1 MRRVYAAFGD
11 WPVSSQAD
19 VPVRCAKVALGGV
32 GVALQ
37 KSRLSKHEISQACID
52 SLAETLSISPDRI
65 DPNAKFSR
73 LGLDS
78 GMSVFLLLSLEERL
92 GVTLVPEAIYDN
104 PTVAELSEHIA
115 EQYSG
120 E

>member
-1 MRRVYAAFGD
+1 V
-11 WPVSSQAD
+11 VS
-19 VPVRCAKVALGGV
+19 
-32 GVALQ
+32 Q
-37 KSRLSKHEISQACID
+37 KLRLSKHEIVQACID
-52 SLAETLSISPDRI
+52 SLAETLSIARDRI
-65 DPNAKFSR
+65 DPNVKFSR

-104 PTVAELSEHIA
+104 PTVAALSDHIA
-115 EQYSG
+115 AQYSG

>member
-1 MRRVYAAFGD
+1 VSWKVAFG
-11 WPVSSQAD
+11 
-19 VPVRCAKVALGGV
+19 GI
-32 GVALQ
+32 GVAVQ
-37 KSRLSKHEISQACID
+37 KSRLSKHEISQACIA
-52 SLAETLSISPDRI
+52 SLAETLSIPPDRI
-65 DPNAKFSR
+65 DPNVKFSR

-115 EQYSG
+115 EQYAG
-120 E
+120 G

>member
-19 VPVRCAKVALGGV
+19 VPSRYAKWRLGV

-65 DPNAKFSR
+65 DPNVKFSR